1 MEQMP
6 QEIMVWSILPAIR
19 RELSKTLVNEHHI
32 TQKEV
37 ASLLGV
43 TEAAVSQYL
52 KSKRAKDVTF
62 DGKVMKKIRKAAK
75 EIIKDKSA
83 LIGEIQKICNS
94 IDVKLMVCDVHK
106 KNSKCVSDNCDICL
120 GGENARI

>member
-19 RELSKTLVNEHHI
+19 RELSKTFVKEHNL
-32 TQKEV
+32 TQKEI
-37 ASLLGV
+37 ANLLGV

-52 KSKRAKDVTF
+52 KSKRAKKITF
-62 DGKVMKKIRKAAK
+62 NENVMKEIRKAAK
-75 EIIKDKSA
+75 EIVKDKNNFV
-83 LIGEIQKICNS
+83 GEIQKICNYM
-94 IDVKLMVCDVHK
+94 DVKLIVCDIHK
-106 KNSKCVSDNCDICL
+106 KHSKCIPENCDICL